1 MNEITGGALV
11 PTHLIKDSGH
21 RNEGLGRNESGTIIA
36 PLAIMMP
43 ILIGMAGIGVDI
55 GSWYHGKR
63 QAQAAADA
71 AARAGA
77 LELVRNGSESVIL
90 LAAKEDAEAH
100 GFSGTEIDINMPP
113 QAGAYAGDGYAVE
126 AVIQHRPKS
135 YFAQALLDL
144 DVTVEARAVA
154 KAFELDTCVWALEE
168 TDTGITINGTAD
180 VVLDCGI
187 FVNSTNSIALDQ
199 VGSSCVT
206 ASSIRVVGGHA
217 GTCLDPEPVTAY
229 PYPDPLADLGAPSVG
244 SCDHNGKVKINGGNV
259 TLEPGVYCKGIDVA
273 GGAHVTFNAGEYVF
287 KGGRIKVTGGSSLE
301 GDEVIF
307 YLTDGSG
314 GHAELDITATTIDL
328 SAPTAGEFEGILFFQ
343 DRMAPTTKTNKI
355 SGNASV
361 ELDGAL
367 YFPTTMLDFAGTSS
381 STIPS
386 PMIVAREIRF
396 TGTTSLG
403 GNGAEPPIMMVE
415 ADLVE

>member
-1 MNEITGGALV
+1 MSHSLKRLIEPSDERKGNLILNDRGA
-11 PTHLIKDSGH
+11 
-21 RNEGLGRNESGTIIA
+21 IIA

-43 ILIGMAGIGVDI
+43 ILLGMAGLGIDI
-55 GSWYHGKR
+55 GNWYNGKR

-77 LELVRNGSESVIL
+77 LEMVRNGSESVIRI
-90 LAAKEDAEAH
+90 AAKEDAQSYGYGNAD
-100 GFSGTEIDINMPP
+100 IDINMPP
-113 QAGAYAGDGYAVE
+113 LAGPYAGDGFAVE
-126 AVIQHRPKS
+126 AVIHHHAES
-135 YFAQALLDL
+135 YFAQALFNL

-154 KAFELDTCVWALEE
+154 KAVEMDTCVWALEE

-187 FVNSTNSIALDQ
+187 FANSTNSIALDQ

-217 GTCLDPEPVTAY
+217 GTCLDPEPLTAY
-229 PYPDPLADLGAPSVG
+229 PYPDPFADLNPPSYG
-244 SCDHNGKVKINGGNV
+244 SCDHNGKVKVNGGNV
-259 TLEPGVYCKGIDVA
+259 TLEPGVYCKGIDVV
-273 GGAHVTFNAGEYVF
+273 GGAHVTFNAGEYIF
-287 KGGRIKVTGGSSLE
+287 KGGSIKFSGGSSLE
-301 GDEVIF
+301 GDDVVF
-307 YLTDGSG
+307 YLTDGAG

-328 SAPTAGEFEGILFFQ
+328 SAPTSGDLEGILFFQ
-343 DRMAPTTKTNKI
+343 DRTAPTTTTNKI
-355 SGNASV
+355 TGNASV

-367 YFPTTMLDFAGTSS
+367 YFPTAMLDFAGTSS
-381 STIPS
+381 SAIPS

-403 GNGAEPPIMMVE
+403 GNGADPPIMMVQAE
-415 ADLVE
+415 LVE